1 MIFVKKV
8 EMMTEL
14 ANETGL
20 TKAEVQEVFEA
31 TFELFKKE
39 LSKGEKVSVAGFGT
53 FNISKRN
60 ARTGRNPQTGETVK
74 IPARNAVTFKAGTE
88 LKNKVN

>member
-1 MIFVKKV
+1 MKKT
-8 EMMTEL
+8 EMMDAL

-20 TKAEVQEVFEA
+20 TKAEVQKVFEA
-31 TFELFKKE
+31 TFDLFKDE
-39 LSKGEKVSVAGFGT
+39 LAKGNKVLVAGFGT
-53 FNISKRN
+53 FNVSKRN

-88 LKNKVN
+88 LKNVVNK

>member
-1 MIFVKKV
+1 MKKT
-8 EMMTEL
+8 EMMDAL

-20 TKAEVQEVFEA
+20 TKAEVQKVFES
-31 TFELFKKE
+31 TFDLFKDE
-39 LSKGEKVSVAGFGT
+39 LAKGNKVSVAGFGT
-53 FNISKRN
+53 FNVSKRN

>member
-1 MIFVKKV
+1 MKKT
-8 EMMTEL
+8 EMMDAL

-20 TKAEVQEVFEA
+20 TKAEVQKVFEA
-31 TFELFKKE
+31 TFDLFKDE
-39 LSKGEKVSVAGFGT
+39 LAKGNKVSVAGFGT
-53 FNISKRN
+53 FNVSKRN

-88 LKNKVN
+88 LKNVVNK